1 MSIFVKRKNKESHK
15 KIPRKPPSFGPLS
28 SSSLT
33 SHIIL
38 PQHRDFLCSPQSSGS
53 RREKR
58 SLMEKSNVGGSSM
71 TPSTVS
77 GARLTCPVIV
87 RHRERLKKSSSAS
100 FADDFNGFF
109 SRLSRSWMPR
119 ETSRPCI
126 TTFAVRSAIAG
137 TPALKHEKAGLFLV
151 SGLTFS

>member
-1 MSIFVKRKNKESHK
+1 MPIFVKRKNKENHK

-28 SSSLT
+28 
-33 SHIIL
+33 
-38 PQHRDFLCSPQSSGS
+38 FSPPHLAYYSATAQGFPLLAQSSGS
-53 RREKR
+53 RREKS

-71 TPSTVS
+71 TTSTLS

-119 ETSRPCI
+119 ETTRPCI

-137 TPALKHEKAGLFLV
+137 TPALKREKA
-151 SGLTFS
+151 